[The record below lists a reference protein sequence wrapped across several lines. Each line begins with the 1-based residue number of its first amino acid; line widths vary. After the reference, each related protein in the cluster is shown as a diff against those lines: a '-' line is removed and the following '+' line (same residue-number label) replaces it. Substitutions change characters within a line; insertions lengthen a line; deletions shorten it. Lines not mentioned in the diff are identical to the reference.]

1 MKLLSIG
8 LIGVVGAVLNGIA
21 SFITARSLGSSQY
34 AAFASAVA
42 SITIMQVFSQ
52 GLQFS
57 SLQEFRKEKKQMEK
71 NHSNW
76 VVRELIPIAV
86 VIGLFLALFRK
97 NLNFTEFQSLGIF
110 SMIFPVIILSSIS
123 GYYLSKDDLFKYQL
137 LSTQV
142 AVIRFLF
149 SLAILV
155 VIQKY
160 PSVKGPA
167 IYLGALVA
175 ANYLIAVIKLIFL
188 KSTLTLNSLIWKK
201 ETLRY
206 VLVITISWLLMQSD
220 LIVVNIALPPTE
232 AGIYSAYSSIAKVVI
247 SFFAI
252 YGLHLSGKNEGLV
265 TLSLKLKTIAIAGVA
280 SLGLLFVIV
289 HFGGSPLMKIYGEEF
304 DTSFVEIELLY
315 APSVLWAVVFSLLY
329 LRLSTIEG
337 ILVPMS
343 LACLTITIILSLIL
357 ISVTASVIY
366 TLYSAT
372 AVLCIIILTASGN
385 RVQKV

>member
-1 MKLLSIG
+1 MKLFSVG

-34 AAFASAVA
+34 AAFASAIA
-42 SITIMQVFSQ
+42 SITILQVFAQ

-57 SLQEFRKEKKQMEK
+57 SLQEFRKEKKQIEK
-71 NHSNW
+71 NRSNW
-76 VVRELIPIAV
+76 LVRELIPIAL

-97 NLNFTEFQSLGIF
+97 NLNFTQFQSLGIF

-123 GYYLSKDDLFKYQL
+123 GYYLSKDDLFRYQL

-142 AVIRFLF
+142 AIIRLMF
-149 SLAILV
+149 SLAILA

-160 PSVKGPA
+160 PLVKGPA

-175 ANYLIAVIKLIFL
+175 ANYAIAAIKLIFL
-188 KSTLTLNSLIWKK
+188 KHMLTLNSLIWKK

-220 LIVVNIALPPTE
+220 LIVINIALPPTE
-232 AGIYSAYSSIAKVVI
+232 AGIYSAYSSIAKVLI

-252 YGLHLSGKNEGLV
+252 YGLHLAGKNEGLV
-265 TLSLKLKTIAIAGVA
+265 TLSLKLRTVAVSGVTA
-280 SLGLLFVIV
+280 VGLLFVVV
-289 HFGGSPLMKIYGEEF
+289 HFGGSLLMNVYGEEF
-304 DTSFVEIELLY
+304 DPSFVDIELIY

-337 ILVPMS
+337 ILFPIS
-343 LACLTITIILSLIL
+343 LVCLTITIIFSLTV
-357 ISVTASVIY
+357 ISATASVIY

-372 AVLCIIILTASGN
+372 AVLCIILLTASGN
-385 RVQKV
+385 RVQKD